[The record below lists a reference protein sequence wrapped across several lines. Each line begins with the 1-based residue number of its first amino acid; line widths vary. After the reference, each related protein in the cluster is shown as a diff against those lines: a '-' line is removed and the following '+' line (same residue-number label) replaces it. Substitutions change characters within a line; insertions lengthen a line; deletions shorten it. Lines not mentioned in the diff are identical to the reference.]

1 MHISVLTAADPLVR
15 SIAALSLSDICP
27 VLAIDL
33 NDDGTTLAY
42 STGFDQTS
50 TEVPLAHSCI
60 ACSLREAIIP
70 FLLEAGPENVILAL
84 PSAVESATIVPL
96 FSDQV
101 EDLGWYVTSVMH
113 VCELSRIAEELL
125 SHVTLAERGMELFED
140 DERCVGEI
148 QLMDIVITTGSDER
162 AMDLVEH
169 FRPHD
174 SLLVPSL
181 SEVEAGMILGG
192 QHDVEA
198 GIRRIHPATT
208 AAWGGPSER
217 GVWTLDLTSQHAFH
231 PDRFIDALSQL
242 CQGEVCVRGC
252 FWLPTRPDTICA
264 LNAHGGLITFGS
276 AGDWPDEP
284 RTHLVVTGTADRRD
298 EADRRGEIEAAFA
311 DCLLSPAEQELSL
324 QWAGTSDGLSEWF
337 D

>member
-1 MHISVLTAADPLVR
+1 MRISVLTAADPLVR
-15 SIAALSLSDICP
+15 SIAVLSLSDVCP
-27 VLAIDL
+27 VLAVDL

-42 STGFDQTS
+42 STGFDQEVY
-50 TEVPLAHSCI
+50 EVPLAHSCI

-70 FLLEAGPENVILAL
+70 FLGDVSPDNVILAL
-84 PSAVESATIVPL
+84 PPAVESATIVPL
-96 FSDQV
+96 FSDEV
-101 EDLGWYVTSVMH
+101 EELGWSVTSVMH
-113 VCELSRIAEELL
+113 VCELSRITDELL
-125 SHVTLAERGMELFED
+125 CHISLAERGMELFED

-148 QLMDIVITTGSDER
+148 QLMNIGYSDIVITTGNDAR

-174 SLLVPSL
+174 SLLIPSL
-181 SEVEAGMILGG
+181 SEVEAETILGG
-192 QHDVEA
+192 RHDVEV

-217 GVWTLDLTSQHAFH
+217 GVWTLDLTSDRAFH
-231 PDRFIDALSQL
+231 PDRFIDSLSQL
-242 CQGEVCVRGC
+242 CHGEVCVRGC

-276 AGDWPDEP
+276 AGDWPDQP
-284 RTHLVVTGTADRRD
+284 RTHLVVTGTEERR
-298 EADRRGEIEAAFA
+298 AEIEAAFA
-311 DCLLSPAEQELSL
+311 DCLLSRSEQEQSL
-324 QWAGTSDGLSEWF
+324 HWAGTADGLSDWF